1 MHAPR
6 HPAVLL
12 AASLLF
18 AGGARFAAAA
28 DCDLALTFART
39 VAGNA
44 QRAMVSESYIE
55 AYQLAGET
63 RIPAIDAAQQ
73 AKACGCP
80 EAIPFLAE
88 AARDAARVNM
98 AANITAAQQF
108 AAGIRKQGEAAV
120 AALQRCA
127 AR

>member
-6 HPAVLL
+6 HVTVLL
-12 AASLLF
+12 AASLLL
-18 AGGARFAAAA
+18 ASAARFATAA
-28 DCDLALTFART
+28 DCDLALVFART
-39 VAGNA
+39 VAANG
-44 QRAMVSESYIE
+44 QRAMVSDSLVE
-55 AYQLAGET
+55 ANRFASEA

-88 AARDAARVNM
+88 AARDATRVNI
-98 AANITAAQQF
+98 AFNLTATQQF